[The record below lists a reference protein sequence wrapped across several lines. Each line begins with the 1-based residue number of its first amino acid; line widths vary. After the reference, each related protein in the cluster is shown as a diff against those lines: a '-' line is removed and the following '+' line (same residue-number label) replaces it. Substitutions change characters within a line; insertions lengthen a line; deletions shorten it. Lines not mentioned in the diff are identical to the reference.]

1 MASVNEE
8 EIYAQIKDFPDY
20 CVSNLGNIKYIKTNT
35 ILKQRFDKYGY
46 KRVNL
51 YDKNRKIFTKR
62 THRLVIE
69 AFKENVENK
78 LCVDHIDN
86 NRENNNICNLRY
98 ATHQENTRNSK
109 IRKNSTSGIKGITYH
124 KASNKW
130 QARITI
136 DGLEIHLGL
145 FGNIEDAKQARVNKV
160 KQVFGEFANK
170 CETN

>member
-51 YDKNRKIFTKR
+51 YDKNRKILTKR

-98 ATHQENTRNSK
+98 ATHQENTRNRV
-109 IRKNSTSGIKGITYH
+109 IGKNSTSGIKGVT
-124 KASNKW
+124 KEGNKW
-130 QARITI
+130 KARITI
-136 DGLEIHLGL
+136 DGLEMHLGY
-145 FGNIEDAKQARVNKV
+145 FNNIEDAKQARINAV
-160 KQVFGEFANK
+160 KKAFGEFANK
-170 CETN
+170 CECESN

>member
-1 MASVNEE
+1 MSIYEE
-8 EIYAQIKDFPDY
+8 EIYVQIKDFPNY

-51 YDKNRKIFTKR
+51 YDKNRKILTKR

-145 FGNIEDAKQARVNKV
+145 FGNIEDAKLARVNKV

>member
-1 MASVNEE
+1 MSIYEE
-8 EIYAQIKDFPDY
+8 EIYVQIKDFPNY

>member
-35 ILKQRFDKYGY
+35 ILKQRFDKNGY

-51 YDKNRKIFTKR
+51 YDKNRKILTKR

-69 AFKENVENK
+69 AFKENVDNK
-78 LCVDHIDN
+78 PNVDHIDN
-86 NRENNNICNLRY
+86 NKLNNNINNLRF
-98 ATHQENTRNSK
+98 ATHIENSRNRS
-109 IRKNSTSGIKGITYH
+109 IPINNTSSVKGVC
-124 KASNKW
+124 KSGNKW
-130 QARITI
+130 RAYICI
-136 DGLEIHLGL
+136 DGIRMSLG
-145 FGNIEDAKQARVNKV
+145 FFDNIEDAKLARITAV
-160 KQVFGEFANK
+160 KKAFGEFANK

>member
-1 MASVNEE
+1 MSIYEE
-8 EIYAQIKDFPDY
+8 EIYVQIKDFPNY

-35 ILKQRFDKYGY
+35 ILKQRFDKNGY

-69 AFKENVENK
+69 AFKENVDNK

>member
-1 MASVNEE
+1 MSIYEE
-8 EIYAQIKDFPDY
+8 EIYVQIKDFPNY

-35 ILKQRFDKYGY
+35 ILKQRFDKNGY

-51 YDKNRKIFTKR
+51 YDKNRKILTKR

-69 AFKENVENK
+69 AFKENVDNK